1 MKKKVPKGKDIESD
15 YLYSPNT
22 QEEKILKKDEHK
34 EDSIEV
40 TAS

>member
-15 YLYSPNT
+15 YLYSPKT
-22 QEEKILKKDEHK
+22 QEEKILKKDENK